1 MNVHGFLGSPFPP
14 YLPLNKLVTKMQ
26 TDIKSVT
33 NQTGGRKILTQQI
46 NNILFIHAIMTQQ
59 TSNILFIPKIMAQMN
74 Q

>member
-1 MNVHGFLGSPFPP
+1 
-14 YLPLNKLVTKMQ
+14 MQ

-46 NNILFIHAIMTQQ
+46 NNILFIHAITCMTQQ